1 MDEGTR
7 TGRAGQEGKGIEK
20 GGENS
25 DFLSPSEGVQT
36 NGAMRVGP
44 GLKTLFQIF
53 VAIKLRVYY
62 QLFYIIFLV
71 SIFLPTSMI
80 GFLNLTN
87 PAVTATAPR
96 IFITCFLCESC

>member
-36 NGAMRVGP
+36 NGAMRVGS
-44 GLKTLFQIF
+44 GVKTLFQIF
-53 VAIKLRVYY
+53 VAIKLRVLSIILYY
-62 QLFYIIFLV
+62 FFSKHLFAYIHDWF
-71 SIFLPTSMI
+71 SK
-80 GFLNLTN
+80 LNQ
-87 PAVTATAPR
+87 
-96 IFITCFLCESC
+96 SCCYSYSTKNFHNMLSV